1 MRLPTFTD
9 YSLCTLITLTTHEER
24 LCTVKEMSTQF
35 GVNQNHMM
43 KVVPD

>member
-1 MRLPTFTD
+1 MRLATFAD
-9 YSLCTLITLTTHEER
+9 HSQRTLIPLPTHDER